1 MATSTTTTATAS
13 PIEPWGVRLNGD
25 PLPWLLDGDEPAVR
39 HRAHQELLDLPPG
52 DPEVVEARRLA
63 MASDPIAAILAA
75 QAPEGWWV
83 APGGGYGPKYSGTVW
98 SLMFL
103 DQLGADGS
111 DPRIQ
116 VACEYVL
123 DHSQAHNGGFAW
135 AGAAHAARP
144 SNVAHCLNGNLLR
157 ALIGF
162 GRLDDER
169 VQRSLAWQAASITG
183 EGEIAFYRSS
193 TSGPGFQCAIN
204 EDLPC
209 GWGAA
214 KAVLALARVPAA
226 ARTAEVQR
234 ALDAGV
240 EFLLSVDP
248 ASARYP
254 MGWGNTEPSDKWF
267 KLGFPSG
274 YVADIL
280 QVMEGVCEAGRG
292 GDPRLANAVEWLLA
306 QQDRE
311 GRFPNHYRYT
321 GKMHIDIDRGRG
333 PSRWVTLRAA
343 RVLKMVAE
351 AGQDERSGPT
361 HSMHRILRLRA
372 RPPVGFSRDGS

>member
-1 MATSTTTTATAS
+1 MTNSAS
-13 PIEPWGVRLNGD
+13 AAAIASAGAIAVDWRARLNGD
-25 PLPWLLDGDEPAVR
+25 PVPWLLDEDEPAVR
-39 HRAHQELLDLPPG
+39 HRALRELLDKPADDLQ
-52 DPEVVEARRLA
+52 VVAARRLA
-63 MASDPIAAILAA
+63 MTSDPIATILAA
-75 QAPEGWWV
+75 QDPEGWWV
-83 APGGGYGPKYSGTVW
+83 YPGAGYGPKYSGTVW
-98 SLMFL
+98 SFIFL
-103 DQLGADGS
+103 DQLGADGA
-111 DPRIQ
+111 DPQIQ
-116 VACEYVL
+116 AACEYVL
-123 DHSQAHNGGFAW
+123 EQTQASNGGFAW
-135 AGAAHAARP
+135 AGGKVSARP
-144 SNVAHCLNGNLLR
+144 SNVAHCLNGNMLR

-169 VQRSLAWQAASITG
+169 VQRSIAWQAASITG
-183 EGEIAFYRSS
+183 EGDIRWYRSA

-204 EDLPC
+204 EHLPC

-214 KAVLALARVPAA
+214 KAVLALTRIPPRR
-226 ARTAEVQR
+226 RTAAVRR

-280 QVMEGVCEAGRG
+280 QVMEGVCEAGHG
-292 GDPRLANAVEWLLA
+292 GDPRLANAVDWLLS
-306 QQDRE
+306 QQDKD

-343 RVLKMVAE
+343 RVLKMAAE
-351 AGQDERSGPT
+351 AASTPG
-361 HSMHRILRLRA
+361 
-372 RPPVGFSRDGS
+372 

>member
-1 MATSTTTTATAS
+1 MSARTMSASRPATVPDAAGATNDWRA
-13 PIEPWGVRLNGD
+13 RLNGD
-25 PLPWLLDGDEPAVR
+25 PLPWLLDGEEPAIT
-39 HRAHQELLDLPPG
+39 HRALQELLDLPAT
-52 DPEVVEARRLA
+52 DPDVGEARARA
-63 MASDPIAAILAA
+63 MASDPIATILAA
-75 QAPEGWWV
+75 QDPEGWWIY
-83 APGGGYGPKYSGTVW
+83 PGAGYGPKYSGSVW

-116 VACEYVL
+116 AACEYVL
-123 DHSQAHNGGFAW
+123 EHSQANSGGFAT
-135 AGAAHAARP
+135 AGGKVPAKP
-144 SNVAHCLNGNLLR
+144 SYVVHCLNGNLLR

-162 GRLDDER
+162 GRLDDDR
-169 VQRSLAWQAASITG
+169 VQRSLDWQAASITG
-183 EGEIAFYRSS
+183 EGDLRWYRTS

-204 EDLPC
+204 EHLPC
-209 GWGAA
+209 GWGAS

-248 ASARYP
+248 ATARYP
-254 MGWGNTEPSDKWF
+254 MGWGNTEPSSKWF

-280 QVMEGVCEAGRG
+280 QVMEGVCEAGYG
-292 GDPRLANAVEWLLA
+292 GDPRLAGAVEWLLS
-306 QQDRE
+306 QQDAS

-333 PSRWVTLRAA
+333 PSRWVTLRAV

-351 AGQDERSGPT
+351 AG
-361 HSMHRILRLRA
+361 
-372 RPPVGFSRDGS
+372 